1 MSPNLSPGNPIAPLS
16 IGNVV
21 SAGVRL
27 YSSNL
32 KIYLQLA
39 LVAQLWILVPIYGW
53 AKYAAIGGLIS
64 RLAFRE
70 LINQPESVETARS
83 RTNPRLWSFLRVAFQ
98 VFFSLAL
105 IYIGL
110 AILGGILAG
119 IVGGILGTIL
129 GNSVIGIVLFTT
141 LTVGIVLVGLTWYYS
156 RWVVAEVPLAV
167 EENING
173 SESIA
178 RSWELTK
185 TSVLRIQ
192 GIVLVA
198 FAVTIPILL
207 LFNYLPQILL
217 LSIKQSSTIYSIVH
231 LISWLT
237 RLVGGLF
244 VMPFWQAIKA
254 VLYYDLR
261 SRREGLG
268 LQLGGRNI

>member
-32 KIYLQLA
+32 RTYLQLA
-39 LVAQLWILVPIYGW
+39 LVAHLWVLVPIYGW
-53 AKYAAIGGLIS
+53 AKYVAIAGLIS
-64 RLAFRE
+64 RLAFKE
-70 LINQPESVETARS
+70 LIDQPESVETARS
-83 RTNPRLWSFLRVAFQ
+83 RTNPHLWSFLRVAFQ

-110 AILGGILAG
+110 GIVSIILAAILVVL
-119 IVGGILGTIL
+119 LETISD
-129 GNSVIGIVLFTT
+129 NSVIPVILST
-141 LTVGIVLVGLTWYYS
+141 LLATGIVLVGLTWFYS
-156 RWVVAEVPLAV
+156 RWVVAEIPLAV
-167 EENING
+167 EESINS

-192 GIVLVA
+192 GVVSIA
-198 FAVTIPILL
+198 FAITIPILF
-207 LFNYLPQILL
+207 LFNYLPQVLL
-217 LSIKQSSTIYSIVH
+217 INIKQDSSIYNIVY
-231 LISWLT
+231 LT
-237 RLVGGLF
+237 SVLTSLLGGLF

-268 LQLGGRNI
+268 LQLRRNV